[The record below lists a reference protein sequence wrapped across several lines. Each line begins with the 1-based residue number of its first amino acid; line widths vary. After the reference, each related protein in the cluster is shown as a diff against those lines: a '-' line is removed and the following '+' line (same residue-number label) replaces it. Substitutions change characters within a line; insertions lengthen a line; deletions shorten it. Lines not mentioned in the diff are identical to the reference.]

1 MKKLLSIILVAMLTL
16 SLFGC
21 TASVQPTATSEKPAT
36 TTEQATEASEQP
48 AATAAVEAKPLK
60 IGVAFSGWNT
70 NQNWL
75 QFGKLLHDTYDPLGY
90 TFYEVDLAS
99 AEDVPAAVENFISAQ
114 CDIVLLHGH
123 YKDAVLAVL
132 PELKAAG
139 IAVGTV
145 DNDFQGV
152 DGMTYGIRCDDYAT
166 GLFVGE
172 AVAKWC
178 NETLKDK
185 AIVGILGYEASQP
198 FGSRAWAIKEAMEK
212 NMTNGEVVIVGDA
225 SSSDSFMS
233 AAENMLSAYPD
244 MNVMVTIAGVFST
257 ACYEACKAAGW
268 DERPQDSC
276 GVFGWDASDDEL
288 NIILQDK
295 CFKASLDLDL
305 QHQYMVMLDKLIT
318 YVENGNQYPEG
329 TDLNNLQEV
338 YPMTLVYKDRAADF
352 LGSK

>member
-1 MKKLLSIILVAMLTL
+1 MKKLLSIILVAMLSL

-21 TASVQPTATSEKPAT
+21 TASQQPAAT
-36 TTEQATEASEQP
+36 SEQP
-48 AATAAVEAKPLK
+48 AATSEQVTETSNEPEATAAAVAEPLK
-60 IGVAFSGWNT
+60 IGVAFAGWNT

-75 QFGKLLHDTYDPLGY
+75 QFGKLLHETYDPLGY

-99 AEDVPAAVENFISAQ
+99 AEDVPVAVENFISAE

-123 YKDAVLAVL
+123 YKEAVTAVL
-132 PELKAAG
+132 PDLKAAG

-145 DNDFQGV
+145 DNDFQGIE
-152 DGMTYGIRCDDYAT
+152 GMTYGIRCDDYTT
-166 GLFVGE
+166 GYFLGE
-172 AVAKWC
+172 EVAKWC

-185 AIVGILGYEASQP
+185 AIVGILGYEAAEA
-198 FGSRAWAIKEAMEK
+198 FGSRAWAIKDAMEK

-225 SSSDSFMS
+225 SSSDSWMS

-244 MNVMVTIAGVFST
+244 MNVMVTIAGAFSV
-257 ACYEACKAAGW
+257 ACYEASKAAGW

-276 GVFGWDASDDEL
+276 GVFGMDATDDEL

-318 YVENGNQYPEG
+318 YKEDGNQYPDG
-329 TDLNNLQEV
+329 TTEDNIQGV
-338 YPMTLVYKDRAADF
+338 YPMTLVFKDRAADF